1 MKHRYSK
8 IKYDSGHAGN
18 CSFFTI
24 KSWWRHLNK
33 KKFAETIVFAALVV
47 ITIIVLVF
55 YRPTVLAGDTLY
67 EPVYTGSMVPAIG
80 VGSVVAIKPVNPD
93 NLEVGDV
100 ICYRF
105 SETTSVTHRIIEVND
120 EGFITKGDA
129 NEDPDQLAVRKEDVI
144 GKVVFTLPLIGYLS
158 SFTRTA
164 VGYICLVVTP
174 AVFLIG
180 LEIKSIIVELK
191 KEKDKKLLTPEKQ
204 AKHAD
209 TKTAIGNVFNAA
221 SLKLTTARL
230 PFVIGTSF
238 LIGGSILW
246 LYTKTVIF
254 GFEQILAN
262 PNLAL
267 KEVWSY
273 QGSIQWWRNT
283 YVIVVLP
290 VTIILITA
298 GLALIMYPIIYKKF
312 LEPKLNLT

>member
-1 MKHRYSK
+1 
-8 IKYDSGHAGN
+8 
-18 CSFFTI
+18 
-24 KSWWRHLNK
+24 LNK

-47 ITIIVLVF
+47 IAIIVLVF
-55 YRPTVLAGDTLY
+55 YRPTVLAGDTQY

-93 NLEVGDV
+93 NLEVGDI

-129 NEDPDQLAVRKEDVI
+129 NEDPDQLAVKKEDVI

-174 AVFLIG
+174 AVLLIG
-180 LEIKSIIVELK
+180 FEIKSIIVELK
-191 KEKDKKLLTPEKQ
+191 KEKNKPLTPEKQ
-204 AKHAD
+204 AKPVNV
-209 TKTAIGNVFNAA
+209 KTTIGNVFNAA
-221 SLKLTTARL
+221 ILKLNAARL

-238 LIGGSILW
+238 LIGGSALW

-273 QGSIQWWRNT
+273 QGSIQWWRT
-283 YVIVVLP
+283 AYVIVVLP

-298 GLALIMYPIIYKKF
+298 GLAIILCPIIYKKF
-312 LEPKLNLT
+312 LKPKLDLA

>member
-1 MKHRYSK
+1 MKH
-8 IKYDSGHAGN
+8 GHQRLSMTADAGN
-18 CSFFTI
+18 CSFSTI
-24 KSWWRHLNK
+24 KLRWRHLNK
-33 KKFAETIVFAALVV
+33 KEFAETIVFAALVV
-47 ITIIVLVF
+47 IAVIFLVF
-55 YRPTVLAGDTLY
+55 YRPTILAGDTQY
-67 EPVYTGSMVPAIG
+67 EPVYTGSMVPSIG

-129 NEDPDQLAVRKEDVI
+129 NEDPDQLAVKKEDVI

-174 AVFLIG
+174 AVLLIG
-180 LEIKSIIVELK
+180 FEIKNIIVELK
-191 KEKDKKLLTPEKQ
+191 KEKNKPLTPEKQ
-204 AKHAD
+204 AKPVNA
-209 TKTAIGNVFNAA
+209 KTTIGNVFNAA
-221 SLKLTTARL
+221 ILKLTAARL
-230 PFVIGTSF
+230 PFVIGTLF
-238 LIGGSILW
+238 LIGGSTLW
-246 LYTKTVIF
+246 LYTTTVIF

-267 KEVWSY
+267 KEAWSY
-273 QGSIQWWRNT
+273 QGSIHWWRNT

-290 VTIILITA
+290 ATIILITA
-298 GLALIMYPIIYKKF
+298 GLAIIICPIIYKKF
-312 LEPKLNLT
+312 LKPKLDLA